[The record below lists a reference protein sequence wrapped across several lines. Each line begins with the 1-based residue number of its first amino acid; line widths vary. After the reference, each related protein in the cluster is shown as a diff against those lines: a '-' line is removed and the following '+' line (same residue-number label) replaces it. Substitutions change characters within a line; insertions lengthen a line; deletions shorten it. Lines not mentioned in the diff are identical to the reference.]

1 MKNINK
7 VFKRKPVVFVVCGPT
22 ATGKSNRAVEIALG
36 LKHGGEVVS
45 ADSRQVYRGMDL
57 GSGKITQKEMR
68 GVPHHLLDIAD
79 PRNTNTS
86 TEMYNVS
93 QYKKD
98 AERVIEDII
107 TRGKTP
113 IICGGT
119 GYYIDALLYNT
130 NFPEVR
136 PNETLRK
143 VLAKKTLNELQV
155 ILQGKDFERF
165 ESVDIQNKVRLI
177 RAIEIIESLG
187 KVPTV
192 KRTLRK
198 DWTIQ
203 IEYIDKDDD
212 VLKNRIAKRV
222 HARIEEGMIEEVER
236 LHAEGVSYERLEQF
250 GLEYKYI
257 ALYLQEKIS
266 RNEMT
271 EQLIIAIN
279 QYAKRQRTWFKK
291 HLPK

>member
-7 VFKRKPVVFVVCGPT
+7 VFKRKPVVFIVCGPT
-22 ATGKSNRAVEIALG
+22 ATGKSNRAVEMALG

-68 GVPHHLLDIAD
+68 GVPHHILDVAD
-79 PRNTNTS
+79 PQDAH
-86 TEMYNVS
+86 TETYNAS

-130 NFPEVR
+130 NFPEVS

-143 VLAKKTLNELQV
+143 ELTEKKLSELQA
-155 ILQGKDFERF
+155 ILQKKDTDRF
-165 ESVDIQNKVRLI
+165 ESIDIHNKVRLI
-177 RAIEIIESLG
+177 RAIEIVEELG
-187 KVPTV
+187 KVPIL

-198 DWTIQ
+198 DWNIT
-203 IEYIDKDDD
+203 IEYVDRDNEILKD
-212 VLKNRIAKRV
+212 RITKRV
-222 HARIEEGMIEEVER
+222 HARIEEGMVEEVER
-236 LHAEGVSYERLEQF
+236 LHAEGVSFERLEQF

-257 ALYLQEKIS
+257 AFYLQEKIS
-266 RNEMT
+266 RDEMT